1 MLNRD
6 EWVVPL
12 FYSSKPRFTHRISN
26 LSHRYSLTNAS
37 AVALWC
43 RPSCVSVETSQQ
55 CDWGITVAAMTGH
68 SRRRAGTVVTVRLCW
83 ATDTI
88 TDCTS
93 SRSHFHSI
101 QYSPICSVRDKFS
114 VSWVD
119 FPCCGSDLGPRRQRA
134 LLRHNVTRS
143 KHRTGYK
150 HHSYH
155 ACGSSTTRSY
165 LFSTT
170 DVRFVKHFVMR
181 QLSAAFI
188 RFYANSYLTPS
199 RMVW

>member
-1 MLNRD
+1 MWLGDHRGRD
-6 EWVVPL
+6 DG
-12 FYSSKPRFTHRISN
+12 
-26 LSHRYSLTNAS
+26 
-37 AVALWC
+37 AL
-43 RPSCVSVETSQQ
+43 
-55 CDWGITVAAMTGH
+55 
-68 SRRRAGTVVTVRLCW
+68 VVTVRPCW

-150 HHSYH
+150 RHSYH
-155 ACGSSTTRSY
+155 VCGSSATRFY

-181 QLSAAFI
+181 QLSIAFI
-188 RFYANSYLTPS
+188 RFFANSYLTLS
-199 RMVW
+199 RMVWCMVYPIVQRGEGTQPLNMPIV